1 MTSRSPDPVPC
12 ARARR
17 IRAVLGGLVVA
28 AVASGAGCARPQPDP
43 ALQAIRSYQQ
53 ALVKDDAQAAYALLS
68 PSLQQSLPREQFE
81 QLWQQQR
88 PERLEQARQ
97 LGQLLDKG
105 SGGKPGR
112 PLGLGARALLT
123 LPQGTQLTVVPAGGA
138 WRVAAPDLQQVRART
153 PEEALQ
159 LLLLAVEQ
167 RSYPRALAPA
177 QRERAPG
184 PGGRAA
190 RARRSPALDPVQG
203 AARRRERRSRPPA
216 VRPPLLH
223 RSEARAR
230 RLARHRLQ
238 LDRRSG
244 HK

>member
-12 ARARR
+12 ARSRR
-17 IRAVLGGLVVA
+17 SRSVLGALAVA
-28 AVASGAGCARPQPDP
+28 VVASGAGCARPQPDP

-68 PSLQQSLPREQFE
+68 PSLAQGLPREQFD

-112 PLGLGARALLT
+112 LPGLGARALLT

-138 WRVAAPDLQQVRART
+138 WRVAEPDLQQVRART

-167 RSYPRALAPA
+167 RSYPALLRLLSASERQA
-177 QRERAPG
+177 LEAELRERADRLRSTLSKGQPVDVSG
-184 PGGRAA
+184 D
-190 RARRSPALDPVQG
+190 RARLQYDPRFFIDLKREPDGWRVLDFN
-203 AARRRERRSRPPA
+203 
-216 VRPPLLH
+216 
-223 RSEARAR
+223 
-230 RLARHRLQ
+230 
-238 LDRRSG
+238 
-244 HK
+244 